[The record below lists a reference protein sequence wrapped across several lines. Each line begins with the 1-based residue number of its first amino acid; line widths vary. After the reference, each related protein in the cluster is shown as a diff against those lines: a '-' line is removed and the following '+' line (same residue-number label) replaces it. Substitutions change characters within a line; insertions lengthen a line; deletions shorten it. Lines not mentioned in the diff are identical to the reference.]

1 MAEVERAKGTREV
14 NPEDK
19 LLMNHVV
26 DNLRRIF
33 ELYGFLPLETPTLQK
48 FDVLASKYAGGAEIL
63 KETFKLNDQG
73 KREIALR
80 YDLTV
85 PLALYIALNP
95 NIKLPFKRYEVGKVF
110 RDGPISSERFREFW
124 QCDVD
129 IIGSSSM
136 LAEAELINLAFKAFK
151 EFDLD
156 VEIKINN
163 REILDAIMKY
173 AGIDSSKIETI
184 ILTIDKLDKIHE
196 EGVKKELK
204 EKNLDEDQIERIFN
218 IISIK
223 GSNKDKI
230 IRLKDLIEDNE
241 GIKEIEELIQYC
253 PNVFLDLS
261 LARGLAYYTGTIFEI
276 FSKSG
281 KSAICSGG
289 RYDNMIGNFLG
300 NKQKYPAVG
309 ISFGLDR
316 IALLLKKEKKT
327 TVKVYIIPIKTTEQ
341 SFKLLNNIRDDGINA
356 DIDIMG
362 RNISKNLD
370 YANVLSIPY
379 VIFIG
384 DDEIKLQK
392 YKLRDMKT
400 GKEELLNYQQLIN
413 KYTNI

>member
-1 MAEVERAKGTREV
+1 MAEVERAKGPREV

-413 KYTNI
+413 KLK

>member
-33 ELYGFLPLETPTLQK
+33 ELYF
-48 FDVLASKYAGGAEIL
+48 
-63 KETFKLNDQG
+63 
-73 KREIALR
+73 
-80 YDLTV
+80 
-85 PLALYIALNP
+85 
-95 NIKLPFKRYEVGKVF
+95 
-110 RDGPISSERFREFW
+110 
-124 QCDVD
+124 
-129 IIGSSSM
+129 
-136 LAEAELINLAFKAFK
+136 
-151 EFDLD
+151 
-156 VEIKINN
+156 EIKINN

-413 KYTNI
+413 KLK

>member
-196 EGVKKELK
+196 EGVKKE
-204 EKNLDEDQIERIFN
+204 
-218 IISIK
+218 
-223 GSNKDKI
+223 
-230 IRLKDLIEDNE
+230 
-241 GIKEIEELIQYC
+241 
-253 PNVFLDLS
+253 
-261 LARGLAYYTGTIFEI
+261 
-276 FSKSG
+276 
-281 KSAICSGG
+281 
-289 RYDNMIGNFLG
+289 
-300 NKQKYPAVG
+300 
-309 ISFGLDR
+309 
-316 IALLLKKEKKT
+316 KKT
-327 TVKVYIIPIKTTEQ
+327 TVKAYIIPIKTTEQ
-341 SFKLLNNIRDDGINA
+341 SFKLLNNIRDDRINA
-356 DIDIMG
+356 DIDIKG
-362 RNISKNLD
+362 RNLSKNLD

-413 KYTNI
+413 KL

>member
-48 FDVLASKYAGGAEIL
+48 FDVLASKYSGGAEIL

-413 KYTNI
+413 KLK

>member
-413 KYTNI
+413 KLK

>member
-341 SFKLLNNIRDDGINA
+341 SFKLLNNIRDDRINA

-413 KYTNI
+413 KLK